1 MTAKSLYIG
10 RVTEYQ
16 YLNSVFKE
24 DKAIA
29 ALSYLCRLT
38 NNKLNHYTAA
48 KLLYLFDRE
57 VLLETGEPAFFG
69 TYYALPKGPIISE
82 VNNGISSCSEITPEA
97 PYDWSPYFTL
107 EVATHTISQKDPDA
121 KLFEGLLSEEET
133 DRLTT
138 LIQKYRSAPKGVLES
153 DIQNLP
159 EHIDLLENERRRRMP
174 YQFVFERNVFSNEQ
188 ITELMQEIAYE
199 IQLRTKLENRC

>member
-1 MTAKSLYIG
+1 MTANSLYSG
-10 RVTEYQ
+10 HVTDFQ
-16 YLNSVFKE
+16 YSNCAFKE

-29 ALSYLCRLT
+29 ALSFLCRLT
-38 NNKLNHYTAA
+38 KNKLNHYTAA

-69 TYYALPKGPIISE
+69 TYYALPRGPIISE
-82 VNNGISSCSEITPEA
+82 VNNGISSCSETTPEA
-97 PYDWSPYFTL
+97 PYDWSSYFTL
-107 EVATHTISQKDPDA
+107 KMSTHTISQKNPDA

-133 DRLTT
+133 DRLTA

-174 YQFVFERNVFSNEQ
+174 YQFVFERNGFSNEQ

-199 IQLRTKLENRC
+199 IQLRTKLENNY